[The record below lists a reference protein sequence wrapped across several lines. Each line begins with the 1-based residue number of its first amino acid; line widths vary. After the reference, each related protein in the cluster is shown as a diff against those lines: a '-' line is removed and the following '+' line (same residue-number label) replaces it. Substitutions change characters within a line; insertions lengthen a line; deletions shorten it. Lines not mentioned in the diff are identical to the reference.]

1 MTTTPDR
8 TRRARLAAHGE
19 FAPLPTGWVPAAF
32 ARHVQAQVDAHRDEV
47 ERIATTPGEP
57 GRPKGARNKT
67 G

>member
-8 TRRARLAAHGE
+8 TRRARLAAHGG
-19 FAPLPTGWVPAAF
+19 FAPLPAGWVPVAF
-32 ARHVQAQVDAHRDEV
+32 ARQVRAQIDSCRDEV

-57 GRPKGARNKT
+57 GRPRGARNKA